1 MQLPFPEPEESSSA
15 LAPPPVAVGRRTL
28 FSRPLA
34 VLLLGVAL
42 IGAAALAE
50 TALLRNQS
58 WKDALLVPEGA
69 LPEHSAG
76 LIPISVRRLP
86 LDLPASVRPLLDQ
99 LRALPDVTELT
110 DLLHLDKGERVV
122 SLSMPA
128 ATLTPLLASGKL
140 PAPGKLEALAGDL
153 ASRDA
158 FDLDGATF
166 FVVGRLQRGVN
177 ALAYAYVVLESEG
190 LQQYFTPASGATSG
204 WIDPE
209 GLNRLE
215 GDETHLAGEDS
226 PKAVAGFTRSVSW
239 IAGLTFAGLILVAGA
254 GSFLQVRFL
263 RYSASRTAGSLG
275 AVLRELDA
283 RPGLFASM
291 HVLLYGVFF
300 LMMLLAFA
308 YPVANIRA
316 ALLVR
321 DAFLK
326 GDLSYIGDAYASGDI
341 LRATAATFV
350 QNYFVATIL
359 FTLLPSLVIPFVGV
373 LKNLLSFAVVGFVMA
388 PLWTGSA
395 PQLAYHCITMTLEME
410 AYIVASF
417 VVIVFPLRVFKGLTA
432 TGRGEIFQ
440 GIRIVASGALL
451 AGIMLAIAA
460 LYEATTLIILS
471 PLR

>member
-1 MQLPFPEPEESSSA
+1 
-15 LAPPPVAVGRRTL
+15 
-28 FSRPLA
+28 
-34 VLLLGVAL
+34 
-42 IGAAALAE
+42 
-50 TALLRNQS
+50 
-58 WKDALLVPEGA
+58 
-69 LPEHSAG
+69 
-76 LIPISVRRLP
+76 
-86 LDLPASVRPLLDQ
+86 
-99 LRALPDVTELT
+99 
-110 DLLHLDKGERVV
+110 
-122 SLSMPA
+122 MPA
-128 ATLTPLLASGKL
+128 ATLTPLLASGRL

-166 FVVGRLQRGVN
+166 SVVGRLQRGVN
-177 ALAYAYVVLESEG
+177 ALAYAYVVLESGG

-215 GDETHLAGEDS
+215 DDETHLAGEDS
-226 PKAVAGFTRSVSW
+226 PKAVGGFTRSVSW
-239 IAGLTFAGLILVAGA
+239 IAGLTFAGLILVAA
-254 GSFLQVRFL
+254 SGSFLQVRFL
-263 RYSASRTAGSLG
+263 RYSASRTAGPLS

-283 RPGLFASM
+283 RPGLLASM

-300 LMMLLAFA
+300 LVMLLAFA

-326 GDLSYIGDAYASGDI
+326 GELSYIGDAYASGDI
-341 LRATAATFV
+341 LRAAAATFV
-350 QNYFVATIL
+350 HNYFVATIL
-359 FTLLPSLVIPFVGV
+359 FTLLPSLAIPFVGV
-373 LKNLLSFAVVGFVMA
+373 LKNLLSFGVMGFVMA

-395 PQLAYHCITMTLEME
+395 PQLVYHCITMTLEME

-432 TGRGEIFQ
+432 TGRGEIIQ
-440 GIRIVASGALL
+440 GIRIVAGSALL
-451 AGIMLAIAA
+451 AGIMLAVAA
-460 LYEATTLIILS
+460 LYEATTLIILR